1 MICGGYDPGFRH
13 SAFGVV
19 ERVGAGYKLIH
30 RQHIVTKP
38 NPKLSKEQA
47 QKESEGIIWG
57 ALSGGLRAF
66 RPMAL
71 GIEDQAGISAGARG
85 ALMAAAKSGKPL
97 KKGGLGFNA
106 GNDNVTGAVFLAK
119 AACMA
124 YGVGYELFNLKT
136 VKIAVCGKGG
146 GNAGKDEVIAAV
158 VRLFPELAG
167 VKLSEHEADAIAI
180 AVHMLRVLELGVIT
194 R

>member
-1 MICGGYDPGFRH
+1 MRASGYDPGFRE
-13 SAFGVV
+13 SAFAVV
-19 ERVGAGYKLIH
+19 ERAGSGIALVH
-30 RQHIVTKP
+30 RDRIRTKP
-38 NPKLSKEQA
+38 KQSQQEREKVIFSA
-47 QKESEGIIWG
+47 I
-57 ALSGGLRAF
+57 SGGLRAW
-66 RPMAL
+66 RPTAL

-124 YGVGYELFNLKT
+124 YGVSYELFNLKT

-146 GNAGKDEVIAAV
+146 ANAGKDEVIAAV
-158 VRLFPELAG
+158 VRLFPELVG

-180 AVHMLRVLELGVIT
+180 AVHMLRVLEVGVVT